1 MISPKIISFL
11 ISVPSAVVIESSTM
25 FLVFRTKWAYLF
37 NDDPEVVSVVASVLP
52 ITAVYQI
59 FDGTNNVG
67 GGVLRARGM
76 QAIGA
81 WLNLR

>member
-1 MISPKIISFL
+1 M
-11 ISVPSAVVIESSTM
+11 IESSIM

-37 NDDPEVVSVVASVLP
+37 NDDPEVVSIVASVLP
-52 ITAVYQI
+52 IVAMYQV

-76 QAIGA
+76 QVIGA